1 MDPQWTG
8 HVGPGSFVAGKV
20 GAGYGEIV
28 GTATFIDT
36 VAVTEAFRSGG
47 PVPESGTGSF
57 EINR

>member
-1 MDPQWTG
+1 MDR

-20 GAGYGEIV
+20 GAGYGKIV
-28 GTATFIDT
+28 GTATYIDA